1 MKKVLWYVTWRNKE
15 YLWFLESD
23 YKSLFVITSVCLDMN
38 TSEWLNFRI
47 LNIEHFA
54 KIAKIYSEP
63 IKWLNFRHN
72 SWPIKLGKYYFECI
86 SSIQRSSKN
95 HTEWNLAVF
104 NKKFV
109 WKLRKSTRNRS
120 NDSFSGIFFVHYIF
134 EFDWSIQRC
143 SKNYTKWQL
152 AVFHTTFYKIA
163 KTLGTLSRVPL

>member
-72 SWPIKLGKYYFECI
+72 LWPIKLAKYYFECI
-86 SSIQRSSKN
+86 SSIQQSSKN
-95 HTEWNLAVF
+95 HTKWNLAVF
-104 NKKFV
+104 HENFCENFV
-109 WKLRKSTRNRS
+109 N
-120 NDSFSGIFFVHYIF
+120 IFGTDQMTNFLAFFRALYFWI
-134 EFDWSIQRC
+134 RL
-143 SKNYTKWQL
+143 KYT
-152 AVFHTTFYKIA
+152 AMF
-163 KTLGTLSRVPL
+163 